1 MDRRRDPR
9 YKQQEPAHHYDD
21 RYNATYDNYDYEEDY
36 GNQYANTVPHHHHPH
51 PHAHPHHP
59 EDHGYDDE
67 DDHWGNQRDQH
78 DFYDTVPATNLPPVK
93 PMGPPKNL
101 ARVQISTSMAPMEP
115 ENVAI
120 PQAPP
125 PPRFGPTGG
134 YNNNNDRKTPVSKY
148 GNMATT
154 DLKNRRETSDVHIR
168 FDPAA
173 KRDFPPKQTAFIDG
187 FRNGDTSVPAGKKKE
202 TGGQTTNTI
211 RSIINNL
218 KSGGTEKQEDTIP
231 RSRVSTNPFMRAN
244 QQQQQQQQHL
254 HSQNHNTSRFEAKNT
269 SKNVAE
275 VVEKMN
281 NGDWP
286 IQIEDEESIT
296 PPLDPKR
303 GHQQQSDKAR
313 QWETLHRKKD
323 EKRSILEDIPH
334 LTGTPPAPPL
344 PVQQPPPSSQIPQ
357 KQQHPQMQKQQ
368 SREEN
373 DKMSDK
379 SHEEEHTS
387 VSTDSALCSESS
399 EIRGPSPYKLPFD
412 SQKPGELAEEAEKL
426 LFYFKTHKEV
436 LNYLGIGLTDRLWK
450 HIQKLPNFETSIR
463 VFKKQEEISAS
474 KPPPAPPINQI
485 IAPPSTV
492 SSNVPPAP
500 KITISQS
507 FAPQDR
513 KSPIGHSHNRSV
525 SQNEE
530 LSPQPNGF
538 GNDESRFTK
547 NLESSTGNNRGD
559 RSNNGGRFV
568 KKSAAALIAKKQG
581 MQSEDPNS
589 ATEIIDPRI
598 AEEIK
603 NLRDREEELKRSRSE
618 LALVTSPPPSS
629 YQMSPKKTSPGSNM
643 RSAQSYDHLDNSIRS
658 PIERSHSSHNV
669 YHMKNAMNG
678 GDSSPYH
685 LGGAYG
691 NANYGSMPRAQH
703 RKEGS
708 YHPQMHEHRT
718 HDGGYRQSRNGEFF
732 RQTPA
737 ASETTNA
744 GWQKSA
750 ASFETKPSVAI
761 HSGLQLPTA
770 NISISSYQ
778 QRSSDKYQN
787 PKSMYGTKQHDAHR
801 KIGL

>member
-1 MDRRRDPR
+1 MDRRRDTR
-9 YKQQEPAHHYDD
+9 YKQQEQSHHYDE
-21 RYNATYDNYDYEEDY
+21 RYNSTYDNYDYEEDY
-36 GNQYANTVPHHHHPH
+36 GNQYANTVPHHHHQH

-59 EDHGYDDE
+59 EDHGYEDE
-67 DDHWGNQRDQH
+67 EDHWAQQQH

-101 ARVQISTSMAPMEP
+101 ARVQISTSIPTMEP
-115 ENVAI
+115 ENTSV

-134 YNNNNDRKTPVSKY
+134 YNNNNNTDRKTPVSKY

-154 DLKNRRETSDVHIR
+154 EMKQRRETADVHIR

-173 KRDFPPKQTAFIDG
+173 KREFPPKQTSFIDG
-187 FRNGDTSVPAGKKKE
+187 FRNGESSVPAGKKKE
-202 TGGQTTNTI
+202 SGGVTGGQTTNTI

-218 KSGGTEKQEDTIP
+218 KSGGTEKQEDTVP
-231 RSRVSTNPFMRAN
+231 RNRVSTNPFMRAN
-244 QQQQQQQQHL
+244 QQQQQQQHQHL
-254 HSQNHNTSRFEAKNT
+254 HGQNHNSNRFDSKNT

-286 IQIEDEESIT
+286 IQIEDEETS
-296 PPLDPKR
+296 PPTSDPKR
-303 GHQQQSDKAR
+303 AYQQQNDKAR

-323 EKRSILEDIPH
+323 EKRSILEDVPH
-334 LTGTPPAPPL
+334 LTAAPPAPPL
-344 PVQQPPPSSQIPQ
+344 PTQQPPSSQMPQ
-357 KQQHPQMQKQQ
+357 KHQHPQMQKQQ

-463 VFKKQEEISAS
+463 VFKKQEELTSSI
-474 KPPPAPPINQI
+474 KPPSSPAI
-485 IAPPSTV
+485 IQTAPPSSQ
-492 SSNVPPAP
+492 SSNIPPAP

-507 FAPQDR
+507 FVQQDR
-513 KSPIGHSHNRSV
+513 DRK
-525 SQNEE
+525 NEE
-530 LSPQPNGF
+530 LSPNGF
-538 GNDESRFTK
+538 ANEDVRFTK
-547 NLESSTGNNRGD
+547 NIDNSMGNNRERG
-559 RSNNGGRFV
+559 NNGGRFV

-669 YHMKNAMNG
+669 YHMKSAMN

-708 YHPQMHEHRT
+708 YHTQMNENHRSG
-718 HDGGYRQSRNGEFF
+718 HDGGYRQSRNGDFF
-732 RQTPA
+732 RQTPTN
-737 ASETTNA
+737 SETTNA
-744 GWQKSA
+744 GWQKST
-750 ASFETKPSVAI
+750 ASFETKPPVAI
-761 HSGLQLPTA
+761 HSGLQLPAA

-778 QRSSDKYQN
+778 QRSNDKYQN
-787 PKSMYGTKQHDAHR
+787 PKSMYSSKQPLDAHR

>member
-1 MDRRRDPR
+1 MDRRRDTR

-36 GNQYANTVPHHHHPH
+36 GNQYANTVPHHHHA
-51 PHAHPHHP
+51 HAHAHAHHP
-59 EDHGYDDE
+59 EEHGYDDE
-67 DDHWGNQRDQH
+67 EDHWANQQ
-78 DFYDTVPATNLPPVK
+78 DFYDTVPANNLPPVK

-101 ARVQISTSMAPMEP
+101 ARVQISTSIPEP
-115 ENVAI
+115 DNAFI

-134 YNNNNDRKTPVSKY
+134 YNNNNNNDRKTPVSKY

-154 DLKNRRETSDVHIR
+154 DLKQRRETADVHIR

-173 KRDFPPKQTAFIDG
+173 KREFHPKQTSFIDG
-187 FRNGDTSVPAGKKKE
+187 FRNGDSRDSTVPSAKKKD
-202 TGGQTTNTI
+202 TVAGGQTTNTI

-218 KSGGTEKQEDTIP
+218 KSGGNEKQEDTIP
-231 RSRVSTNPFMRAN
+231 RNRVSTNPFMRA
-244 QQQQQQQQHL
+244 QQQQQQQQNHP
-254 HSQNHNTSRFEAKNT
+254 QNRLEPKNP

-286 IQIEDEESIT
+286 IQIDDEDPS
-296 PPLDPKR
+296 PNSDPKR
-303 GHQQQSDKAR
+303 AYQQHPDKAR

-323 EKRSILEDIPH
+323 EKKSILEDVPH
-334 LTGTPPAPPL
+334 LTNAPPSAPPL
-344 PVQQPPPSSQIPQ
+344 PTQQPPSQ
-357 KQQHPQMQKQQ
+357 KQQYPPK
-368 SREEN
+368 EEN

-379 SHEEEHTS
+379 SHEETS
-387 VSTDSALCSESS
+387 VSTDSALYSESS
-399 EIRGPSPYKLPFD
+399 DTRGPSPYKLPFD
-412 SQKPGELAEEAEKL
+412 TQKPGELGEEAEKL
-426 LFYFKTHKEV
+426 LFYFKTHKDV

-450 HIQKLPNFETSIR
+450 HIQKLPNFESSIR
-463 VFKKQEEISAS
+463 VFKKQEELTTSS
-474 KPPPAPPINQI
+474 KAPPAPPLL
-485 IAPPSTV
+485 PT
-492 SSNVPPAP
+492 SSANIPPAP
-500 KITISQS
+500 KITLSQS

-525 SQNEE
+525 SQNEDVY
-530 LSPQPNGF
+530 PQN
-538 GNDESRFTK
+538 NTIAQSDDSRFTK
-547 NLESSTGNNRGD
+547 NPENISASNRD
-559 RSNNGGRFV
+559 QRSNNGGRFV

-643 RSAQSYDHLDNSIRS
+643 RSAQSYDHLDSSVRS

-669 YHMKNAMNG
+669 YHMKSATN
-678 GDSSPYH
+678 GDSSYH

-691 NANYGSMPRAQH
+691 NANYGSMPRPQH

-708 YHPQMHEHRT
+708 YHTQMHDPRT
-718 HDGGYRQSRNGEFF
+718 PHDAGYRQSRNGDFF

-737 ASETTNA
+737 PSEKTNA
-744 GWQKSA
+744 GWQKSP
-750 ASFETKPSVAI
+750 ASFETKPPVAI
-761 HSGLQLPTA
+761 HSGLQLPSSA

-778 QRSSDKYQN
+778 QRSNNDKYQN
-787 PKSMYGTKQHDAHR
+787 PKSMYSGHDSHR